1 MGFLYNFLIKCGL
14 FNVKLIIFSIWSDDF
29 CWNVWN
35 CKQSIVFIQSF
46 FVGGSE
52 VREMWYG
59 KLVACSW
66 TCGINCYT
74 AVPGRRKKS
83 TRSTTSMWKVL
94 MGFSEF
100 KIEYTIFV
108 LNQTIKK
115 NPLKYLMTNVQY
127 IAAMYECC

>member
-1 MGFLYNFLIKCGL
+1 
-14 FNVKLIIFSIWSDDF
+14 
-29 CWNVWN
+29 
-35 CKQSIVFIQSF
+35 
-46 FVGGSE
+46 
-52 VREMWYG
+52 
-59 KLVACSW
+59 
-66 TCGINCYT
+66 
-74 AVPGRRKKS
+74 
-83 TRSTTSMWKVL
+83 MWKVL